1 MAWLTGL
8 AGKAEDFLNRV
19 DQGAAL
25 ALTMTSETLQSNHE
39 SAVTAAQSQA
49 DFGNFRAKTTAATTL
64 DKGLVG
70 PSNTFL
76 GCHAPPAGEGGKS
89 SSQFVRPRKAE
100 PDDEQ
105 LFDFLNST
113 LPSSGNNGR
122 VKPPSVHSSLSRTSS
137 LGSLSVSTRGHEEVA
152 QKEESVAAE
161 KDVQEG
167 LWMPVS
173 SKLRQN
179 VDDSSLPVSQP
190 MVDHIED
197 IPAQELSSLRLEN
210 QLLRS
215 ETTSLNQEMATL
227 VNSNKHLQDDLGVAR
242 ARLEKWTSDASKSDE
257 AVREIHGQVTDLKE
271 TLAAKDSQL
280 AVLRV
285 RLDEADKLLQTRD
298 EALQAVQED
307 RNRILHDQEEGSS
320 HHSHTLHSLQDQ
332 LKGAEAAFR
341 REKDRSLEAQ
351 EEFSARLT
359 RLESERQGLLET
371 LANAERRASEA
382 KNLTNQAQQKNKMST
397 AALDTLKQ
405 EMTDYKQKATRI
417 LQSKE
422 KLISSLK
429 EGIGPD
435 GLEATT
441 ASALEIEDLRHE
453 RELQQEEIQRLLAQ
467 LQNSRSEIQEI
478 EMQQALDLESARN
491 QELEFQEQLVNERRL
506 HREAEAESERC
517 KQEYLYLE
525 GEVDRTT
532 GALQRRINDR
542 EEEIQKLRNQLTTK
556 AMSGG
561 GQAELERRLQQLTE
575 TLIQKQTALE
585 VLSTER
591 TSLALQLERLEQ
603 QHCHGASAGI
613 PSVSLNVDGSEV
625 HVRNIPVL
633 CSEGDVFSSGVYG
646 RVRKAAST
654 IDRFSIRLGVFL
666 RRYPIARVLI
676 LLYIIILHFWVMIVL
691 LTYTPEMH
699 VNLV

>member
-8 AGKAEDFLNRV
+8 AGKAENFLNRV

-25 ALTMTSETLQSNHE
+25 ALIMTTETLQSNHQ
-39 SAVTAAQSQA
+39 SAVSGAQSQA
-49 DFGNFRAKTTAATTL
+49 DIGNFTAATNL

-70 PSNTFL
+70 PSNPGTHTPL
-76 GCHAPPAGEGGKS
+76 VGGGVKS
-89 SSQFVRPRKAE
+89 SAQFVRPRKAE
-100 PDDEQ
+100 PDDAQ

-113 LPSSGNNGR
+113 SLSSGNNGR
-122 VKPPSVHSSLSRTSS
+122 VKAPSVHSSLSRTSS
-137 LGSLSVSTRGHEEVA
+137 LGSLSVSTRGHEDVA
-152 QKEESVAAE
+152 QREESVTPE

-167 LWMPVS
+167 LWIPVI

-179 VDDSSLPVSQP
+179 VDDASLPLSQP

-197 IPAQELSSLRLEN
+197 IPARDLSSLRLEN
-210 QLLRS
+210 QLLRN

-227 VNSNKHLQDDLGVAR
+227 VHSNKHLQDDLGVAQ

-257 AVREIHGQVTDLKE
+257 AVRELHSQVTDLKE
-271 TLAAKDSQL
+271 VLAAKDSQL

-298 EALQAVQED
+298 ETLQAVQED

-320 HHSHTLHSLQDQ
+320 HHSHTLHSLQEQ
-332 LKGAEAAFR
+332 LKGAESTFR
-341 REKDRSLEAQ
+341 REKERSLETQ
-351 EEFSARLT
+351 EDFLARLT
-359 RLESERQGLLET
+359 RLESERQGLVEA
-371 LANAERRASEA
+371 LAGAERRMSEA

-405 EMTDYKQKATRI
+405 EMADYKQKATRI

-422 KLISSLK
+422 KLINSLK

-435 GLEATT
+435 GLEAT
-441 ASALEIEDLRHE
+441 AVSAIEVEDLRRE

-467 LQNSRSEIQEI
+467 LQNSRLEIQEI

-491 QELEFQEQLVNERRL
+491 QQLEFQEQLVNERRV
-506 HREAEAESERC
+506 HREAEAENERF
-517 KQEYLYLE
+517 KQEYRYLE
-525 GEVDRTT
+525 GELDRTKS
-532 GALQRRINDR
+532 ALQRQINDR

-556 AMSGG
+556 AISGG

-585 VLSTER
+585 ILSTER

-603 QHCHGASAGI
+603 QHCRGASAGM
-613 PSVSLNVDGSEV
+613 PSVTLNVDGSEA
-625 HVRNIPVL
+625 HARNIPVL
-633 CSEGDVFSSGVYG
+633 CSEGDLFSSGVYG

-676 LLYIIILHFWVMIVL
+676 LLYIVILHFWVMIVL

-699 VNLV
+699 ASP